1 MDGGANLV
9 APDGPSAF
17 LAVKIPDCGPECST
31 VATSETRCGALH
43 VESAVS
49 PGPNVLRKAALSHAR
64 RLYTSI
70 ITALAVVLIFGQT
83 GHAATSL
90 HPTRGMN
97 GIVTSSSRIAS
108 EVGVE
113 IMKKGGNAV
122 DAAVA
127 TAFAMAVTW
136 PTAGN
141 IGGGGFLVYHGA
153 DGEATT
159 FDFREKAP
167 LASTKTMYLD
177 EDGNVRD
184 NSNHDGI
191 LAVGVPGTV
200 AGLELAHQRLG
211 SLPWEDLLQP
221 AIDLAR
227 DGMPISWYLHD
238 SFKRLERHW
247 ERYPSSAKVF
257 LKADGS
263 YYQPG
268 DTWKQPDLARTLERI
283 QRDGKDGFYGGET
296 ARLVAEFMA
305 ANGGIITEEDL
316 AKYEAQEREPIRGTY
331 RGHEVVSMPPPSS
344 GGVVLVQM
352 LNILEGFDLNEIG
365 HNSALYL
372 HLLTE
377 SMRRAYA
384 DRANYLGDPD
394 FNEDM
399 PLDRLTSKAH
409 AERQRQSIVMHAK
422 SESDPARFAQVYESE
437 ETTHFSVVDGD
448 GNMVSLTYTLEQ
460 GYGTKIVVE
469 GAGFLLNN
477 EMGDFNAR
485 PGVTTAEGWIGTEP
499 NQIRPEQRMLSSM
512 TPTIVA
518 KNGVPLFATGTPGG
532 KTIINTTMQTILNVI
547 DHEMNIARA
556 ISAPRIHHQWLPDS
570 TRMEAGAFSVDT
582 VKLYEQRG
590 HVIRETR
597 GIGSAMGVY
606 RDPETGILYGA
617 SDPRAEDGGAV
628 AY

>member
-1 MDGGANLV
+1 MSV
-9 APDGPSAF
+9 RRI
-17 LAVKIPDCGPECST
+17 VTVIT
-31 VATSETRCGALH
+31 VALTVTL
-43 VESAVS
+43 
-49 PGPNVLRKAALSHAR
+49 L
-64 RLYTSI
+64 
-70 ITALAVVLIFGQT
+70 FGQA
-83 GHAATSL
+83 GHTATSL
-90 HPTRGMN
+90 HPTRGTN

-108 EVGVE
+108 EVGVD
-113 IMKKGGNAV
+113 ILRKGGNAV

-167 LASTKTMYLD
+167 LSASSTMYLD
-177 EDGNVRD
+177 EDGNIRD

-200 AGLELAHQRLG
+200 AGLALAHRRLG

-227 DGMPISWYLHD
+227 DGMPISWNLHD
-238 SFKRLERHW
+238 SFERLNRYW
-247 ERYPSSAKVF
+247 ESYPSSAKVF
-257 LKADGS
+257 LKADGTF
-263 YYQPG
+263 YQPG

-283 QRDGKDGFYGGET
+283 QRDGKDGFYRGET
-296 ARLVAEFMA
+296 ARLIADFMA
-305 ANGGIITEEDL
+305 DNGGIITLEDL
-316 AKYEAQEREPIRGTY
+316 ARYEAVEREPIRGSY
-331 RGHEVVSMPPPSS
+331 RGYEIVSMPPPSS

-352 LNILEGFDLNEIG
+352 LNILEGFDLAGIG

-377 SMRRAYA
+377 TMRRAYA

-399 PLDRLTSKAH
+399 PLDRLTSKEH
-409 AERQRQSIVMHAK
+409 AEKQRQTIVFHAA
-422 SESDPARFAQVYESE
+422 SESDPARFAEIYESE
-437 ETTHFSVVDGD
+437 ETTHFSVADRN
-448 GNMVSLTYTLEQ
+448 GNMVSLTYTLEN
-460 GYGTKIVVE
+460 GYGNKMVVE

-477 EMGDFNAR
+477 EMGDFNAQ
-485 PGVTTAEGWIGTEP
+485 PGVTNEQGAIGTEP
-499 NQIRPEQRMLSSM
+499 NQIRPGQRMLSSM

-518 KNGVPLFATGTPGG
+518 KSGVPLLATGTPGG

-547 DHEMNIARA
+547 DHEMNVARA
-556 ISAPRIHHQWLPDS
+556 VSAPRIHHQWLPDT
-570 TRMEAGAFSVDT
+570 TRMESGAFSVDT
-582 VKLYEQRG
+582 VRLYEQRG

-597 GIGSAMGVY
+597 AIGSAMAIY
-606 RDPETGILYGA
+606 RDPQTGILYGA

-628 AY
+628 GY